1 MDLEEMAQIIF
12 VAHKEAASYI
22 GFSRP
27 KSILWRLFDTNPMSY
42 ACDMKYT
49 YVI

>member
-1 MDLEEMAQIIF
+1 MYGPKKSKNQIMDLEEMAQIIF

-27 KSILWRLFDTNPMSY
+27 KSIL
-42 ACDMKYT
+42 
-49 YVI
+49 